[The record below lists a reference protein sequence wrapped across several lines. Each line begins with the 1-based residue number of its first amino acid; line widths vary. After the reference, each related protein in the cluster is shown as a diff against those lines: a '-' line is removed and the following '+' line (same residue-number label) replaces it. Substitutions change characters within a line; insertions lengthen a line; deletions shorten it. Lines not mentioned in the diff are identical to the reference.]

1 MFCPYCGERLS
12 EGDNF
17 CTRCGKR
24 LPQRVSP
31 AVPAAQAQPAAVPAP
46 RRPAGMAPSRGGGAR
61 PARSWGS
68 PLAAALCAAA
78 SALAVACVAMALFA
92 PLVETP
98 FFAGTSTA
106 RGDAVQAALEVVDP
120 RLSVVAGGL
129 IGSQGLGAYDLAR
142 LGVQLADV
150 RSDDLVALATGL
162 SVGAAA
168 VAAALCAAGAATTL
182 ALRRSTPVLIVGT
195 LLAALLGGAGIGA
208 ASGLN
213 RSLADWLIHDMS
225 QPFREMGVSII
236 PSDVAVVVATP
247 WLVATVVCAAIAFVC
262 AVWARRRLARGRR
275 RPR

>member
-31 AVPAAQAQPAAVPAP
+31 AVPAAQAQLAAVPAP

-236 PSDVAVVVATP
+236 PSDVAVIVATP
-247 WLVATVVCAAIAFVC
+247 WLVATVVCAAIAFAC
-262 AVWARRRLARGRR
+262 AVWARRRWARGRR